1 LFEELTIMHKSRVIS
16 RTIGEDVPRKLI
28 PIKGTGAATKGT
40 KFYAYADQVTDTA
53 QKPPAEWVSTIKKV

>member
-1 LFEELTIMHKSRVIS
+1 MHKPRVIG
-16 RTIGEDVPRKLI
+16 RTIGEEVARKRI

-40 KFYAYADQVTDTA
+40 EYYAYADQITDTA

>member
-1 LFEELTIMHKSRVIS
+1 MHKPREIG
-16 RTIGEDVPRKLI
+16 RTMGEQVPRKQI

-40 KFYAYADQVTDTA
+40 KYYAYSDQIADTA